1 MPKRI
6 VPLVDTQIR
15 SEKPG
20 VKDKKIF
27 DGKGLFLLVA
37 TTGGKLWRFRYQLD
51 GKDKTMALGTY
62 PEITLEEARN
72 LRDEARKLVAK
83 NIDPAAVKRDAK
95 REQKEKR
102 AKTFEKLARE
112 WHEHRSTEL
121 APKTRANIMAR
132 LERDV
137 FPAIGK
143 TALED
148 LTPGLILQM
157 VLLPIQRRGAVQVAH
172 RVRSIVSMVLR
183 YGVANQRCERDLT
196 ADLRGALKP
205 IPKAHYAALDGAD
218 DTTDPAKVG
227 ALLRA
232 IDSFDGSFIV
242 KCAMRLHPFTALR
255 PGPLRCA
262 EWSEINFDTAT
273 WSIPAGKMKMKRSHI
288 VPLSDQA
295 VAILRELQP
304 LTGAGRYV
312 FPSTRTTAK
321 PISDMTMNAAMR
333 RLGYEKTEMTPHGW
347 RAIFRTLSDE
357 VLQERVEVIAMQ
369 LAHQVKDMHGESYNR
384 TKFLKERRALLQRWA
399 NYLGSLKA
407 GGNVIPIHKTA

>member
-6 VPLVDTQIR
+6 VPLGDTQIR
-15 SEKPG
+15 DQKPG
-20 VKDKKIF
+20 AKDKKFF
-27 DGKGLFLLVA
+27 DGKGLFLLV
-37 TTGGKLWRFRYQLD
+37 TKKGGKLWRFRYQFD
-51 GKDKTMALGTY
+51 GKDKTVALGVY
-62 PEITLEEARN
+62 PEISLAVARK
-72 LRDEARKLVAK
+72 LRDEARELVAK
-83 NIDPAAVKRDAK
+83 NIDPAVVKRDTK
-95 REQKEKR
+95 RERREKLT
-102 AKTFEKLARE
+102 KTFEKLARD
-112 WHEHRSTEL
+112 WHEHRSGTL
-121 APKTRANIMAR
+121 AAKTQANIMAR

-143 TALED
+143 TPLED
-148 LTPGLILQM
+148 LTPGLILRE
-157 VLLPIQRRGAVQVAH
+157 VLLPIQMRGAVQVAH
-172 RVRSIVSMVLR
+172 RVSSIVSMVMR
-183 YGVANQRCERDLT
+183 YGVAHQRCERDLT
-196 ADLRGALKP
+196 TDLRGALKP

-232 IDSFDGSFIV
+232 IDSFDGSFVV
-242 KCAMRLHPFTALR
+242 KCALRLHPLTALR

-262 EWSEINFDTAT
+262 EWSEIDFDTAT
-273 WSIPAGKMKMKRSHI
+273 WAIPRGKMKMKRSHI

-347 RAIFRTLSDE
+347 RAIFRTLAEE
-357 VLQERVEVIAMQ
+357 VMQERVEVIEMQ
-369 LAHQVKDMHGESYNR
+369 LAHQVKDMHGEAYNR
-384 TKFLKERRALLQRWA
+384 TKFLKDRRALMQRWA
-399 NYLGSLKA
+399 DYLGSLKS
-407 GGNVIPIHKTA
+407 GGKVIPLKRPA